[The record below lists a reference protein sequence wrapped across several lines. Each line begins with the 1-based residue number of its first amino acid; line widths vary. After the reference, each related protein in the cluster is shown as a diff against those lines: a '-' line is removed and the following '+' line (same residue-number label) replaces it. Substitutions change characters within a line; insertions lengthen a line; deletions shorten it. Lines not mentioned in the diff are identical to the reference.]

1 MPATSR
7 ASRAGSGV
15 LAPRCRAAPVT
26 AIAVH
31 YIDDVNRARLPLFV
45 LAALA
50 VPSVANADPG
60 ELRAVGVGTEGNNY
74 GYWEYLPNAY
84 DETEEWPL
92 FVFLGGVGEVGTGED
107 DGPCSWPPPQPDF
120 DGESGL
126 CNHLRHG
133 PQSLIWRTLY
143 EGEDLWDDV
152 ERPFVVVA
160 PQNNLV
166 YSPYDP
172 GALFDFLDYVEATY
186 AIDPRRMYLVGMSE
200 GGHTIATYLMTD
212 PDRLAAVAPLAGFT
226 NDEPL
231 AAACDLNHQAIWM
244 FHGENDLDFHADRQ
258 IEFWTALNA
267 CPAPHA
273 PAKVT
278 IYLNAMHDV
287 WTRTINPAIGML
299 DATDPAYDPYDVDL
313 YTWLLSIDK
322 PTVDAGPD
330 VVGAEDDDVIGLSAT
345 VVDSDAI
352 TWEWTQIEGAS
363 VTLVGDN
370 TAAPGI
376 TDAMA
381 GELAFRVR
389 VIDADGQFAEDEVS
403 VTVQE
408 GAGTSGGGGSS
419 DDDVGSTDGGAGAE
433 SGSTTSDCTDAGGGD
448 DDDGGSTG
456 GGGNSGGAGSSGD
469 GIPTDDEGGAGSSS
483 DGDGGGS
490 FDGGLDDGDDCG
502 DGHDD
507 SDQDDDGSGSL
518 SCECN
523 ANARPSPM
531 AFGLVVLAFAARRRR
546 R

>member
-1 MPATSR
+1 M
-7 ASRAGSGV
+7 
-15 LAPRCRAAPVT
+15 
-26 AIAVH
+26 H
-31 YIDDVNRARLPLFV
+31 YIDEVKRASLLLLV

-50 VPSVANADPG
+50 VPSVASAAPG
-60 ELRAVGVGTEGNNY
+60 ELRAVGIGTEGNNY

-133 PQSLIWRTLY
+133 PQSLIFRTLY
-143 EGEDLWDDV
+143 EDEDLWDDV
-152 ERPFVVVA
+152 ERPFVVIA
-160 PQNNLV
+160 PQNGLV

-172 GALFDFLDYVEATY
+172 GALFDFLDYVQATY
-186 AIDPRRMYLVGMSE
+186 AVDPRRLYLVGMSE
-200 GGHTIATYLMTD
+200 GGHTIPTYLVED

-231 AAACDLNHQAIWM
+231 AAACELGHQAIWM

-267 CPAPHA
+267 CEAPHA

-322 PTVDAGPD
+322 PTVDAGED
-330 VVGAEDDDVIGLSAT
+330 VVGAEDDEVIGLSAT
-345 VVDSDAI
+345 VEDEDAI
-352 TWEWTQIEGAS
+352 TWEWTQIEGAA
-363 VTLVGDN
+363 VTLVGAD

-376 TDAMA
+376 TGAVA

-389 VIDADGQFAEDEVS
+389 VVDADGQFAEDEVS

-419 DDDVGSTDGGAGAE
+419 GDDGSSDGGTDMGG
-433 SGSTTSDCTDAGGGD
+433 GSSTSDCTEAGGD
-448 DDDGGSTG
+448 DDDDGTSGGGGTG
-456 GGGNSGGAGSSGD
+456 GGGD
-469 GIPTDDEGGAGSSS
+469 GVPTDDDGGVGTSSS
-483 DGDGGGS
+483 GGGS
-490 FDGGLDDGDDCG
+490 FDGGLDDDGDDCG

-507 SDQDDDGSGSL
+507 ADQDDDGSGSL
-518 SCECN
+518 TCECN
-523 ANARPSPM
+523 ANTQPSPL
-531 AFGLVVLAFAARRRR
+531 AFGLVVLALAAHRRRR